1 MIAALAPQTAPAA
14 DMSTAPL
21 IVVVALLVLL
31 TSIVIGPLGQAI
43 GYRLSGRTRPPA
55 LKAREVEA
63 EKAARTGPSE
73 AAMKTFSTRFT
84 VGSRVRVAD
93 QTRLAGI
100 LAEWPYVN
108 RLTAGQLE
116 YAGRETAVASVTVR
130 QGGHVFY
137 GLDDAPGLWHDA
149 CVDAGE

>member
-63 EKAARTGPSE
+63 EKAAGL
-73 AAMKTFSTRFT
+73 
-84 VGSRVRVAD
+84 VRR
-93 QTRLAGI
+93 RL
-100 LAEWPYVN
+100 
-108 RLTAGQLE
+108 Q
-116 YAGRETAVASVTVR
+116 
-130 QGGHVFY
+130 
-137 GLDDAPGLWHDA
+137 
-149 CVDAGE
+149 